1 MLLDNSYNTL
11 YRGYGCTLK
20 FEVAVDVAAA
30 LVAVDVLLVPVL
42 VPEAVLDVLE
52 AEADTEA

>member
-20 FEVAVDVAAA
+20 FEVA
-30 LVAVDVLLVPVL
+30 
-42 VPEAVLDVLE
+42 EYSME
-52 AEADTEA
+52 FFCIT